1 MTLDKKVIQITLEDF
16 EVDHFWNIIA
26 FALDLDV
33 KEHCMTESER
43 KMAKRLY
50 DQTYEHT
57 KYYEED

>member
-1 MTLDKKVIQITLEDF
+1 MTVDKKEIQITLKDF
-16 EVDHFWNIIA
+16 EIDYFWNIIA
-26 FALDLDV
+26 FALDLDC

-50 DQTYEHT
+50 DQTDTHT